1 LTAAYDKQDLYFED
15 EMRLG
20 TRTEL
25 KRKWTPQAHRPKAPI
40 RIGYEFIHLFV
51 AIAPFSGKIFAMF
64 LPRLDQ
70 ACFALFSKEFDDSLT
85 CKTMLIADRATAHK
99 AQVMDN
105 TKIELQQLPTA
116 CPELNP
122 VERFFKELRRQLACK
137 VFNTLQQAEEA
148 VEKVLQTYFQQ
159 PDKVISI
166 TKFPYLYDAS

>member
-1 LTAAYDKQDLYFED
+1 
-15 EMRLG
+15 MRVG

-25 KRKWTPQAHRPKAPI
+25 KRKWTPQGHRPKAPI

-70 ACFALFSKEFDDSLT
+70 ECFALFSKEFDESLT
-85 CKTMLIADRATAHK
+85 QKTILIADRATAHK
-99 AQVMDN
+99 EEARAN
-105 TKIELQQLPTA
+105 TKIELQKLPPA

-137 VFNTLQQAEEA
+137 VFNTIQQAEGA
-148 VEKVLQTYFQQ
+148 VEKVLQNYFQQ
-159 PDKVISI
+159 PHKVMSI
-166 TKFPYLYDAS
+166 TKFPYLYTTS